1 MPQRRPLR
9 TMKWLIPGLW
19 LASILFAHFRGRV
32 RLSLSRQMLDHSVLL
47 APVNH
52 LHGADLARAHH
63 PVPDH
68 QRNPRAEGAGRQL
81 ETIRD
86 EALKMAELRRIK
98 AAERHD
104 DIGFNSFFKYGWKRF
119 YLKWYDARHPPPR
132 ALPQDRGHP
141 QEPAQGQ
148 GGHVRRAAAGRQAE
162 PAPRPFL
169 GIAALPPGP
178 GHAQRR
184 SLLHRRRRRLQ
195 LARWRKRGV
204 RRNLCARSA
213 QQRAKGNRIILFC
226 DVERPLKWRWAE
238 AFNRWFGR
246 VVMSAASSLNDAGDQ
261 TGAINKL
268 THAHWVID
276 QKRKQFKAWNRTV
289 YKATKWGLIAL
300 VAIGFLALLTTRV
313 PVPAETGTR

>member
-1 MPQRRPLR
+1 MPQRHPLR

-47 APVNH
+47 APVNAFMV
-52 LHGADLARAHH
+52 LTSR
-63 PVPDH
+63 VPTTPYLTTSEIPELKVLDD
-68 QRNPRAEGAGRQL
+68 NW

-119 YLKWYDARHPPPR
+119 YLKWYDARHPSAEELCPKTV
-132 ALPQDRGHP
+132 AILKSLPK
-141 QEPAQGQ
+141 
-148 GGHVRRAAAGRQAE
+148 VKAAMFAE
-162 PAPRPFL
+162 
-169 GIAALPPGP
+169 LPPGGKLNP
-178 GHAQRR
+178 HRDPFSG
-184 SLLHRRRRRLQ
+184 SLRYHLG
-195 LARWRKRGV
+195 LATPNDDRCYIAVDGESYSWRDGESVVFDETYVHEAHNK
-204 RRNLCARSA
+204 SE
-213 QQRAKGNRIILFC
+213 GNRIILFC

-246 VVMSAASSLNDAGDQ
+246 VVMSAASSPNDAGDQ

-300 VAIGFLALLTTRV
+300 LVIGFLAL
-313 PVPAETGTR
+313 